1 MHLLT
6 AVVPRLLPT
15 GYLTAPCLNCRI
27 RYDQTIADV
36 KAAAAEKM
44 GIPVAKQQLFWHKKE
59 LTEAYDK
66 MTLLEMNIHTG
77 FTFRGYDLVRD
88 NTAAALAA
96 CLHTKWR
103 SACGI
108 FKTAVGCLSAQ
119 MTV

>member
-88 NTAAALAA
+88 NTAAAVAA

-103 SACGI
+103 SACRS
-108 FKTAVGCLSAQ
+108 FKTAVGCISAQ